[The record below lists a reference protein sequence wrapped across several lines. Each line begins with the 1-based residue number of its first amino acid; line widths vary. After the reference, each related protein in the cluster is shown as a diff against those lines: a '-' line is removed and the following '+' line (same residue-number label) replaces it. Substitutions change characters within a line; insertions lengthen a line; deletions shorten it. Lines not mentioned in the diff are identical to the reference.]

1 MSGRFSFKTEAE
13 AIEMANDTDAG
24 LASYVF
30 SRDVGR
36 CMRVAR
42 GLQYGIVGVNEA
54 VPSAAEAPFGGVKMS
69 GLGREGGA
77 SGLMEY
83 LEEKYIC
90 LGGLDH
96 CCVCKKQANNKA
108 GERKRAMACERNRNI
123 EAGK

>member
-1 MSGRFSFKTEAE
+1 MSRLRFSTEKE
-13 AIEMANDTDAG
+13 AIAMANDTNAG
-24 LASYVF
+24 LASYVY

-42 GLQYGIVGVNEA
+42 ALEYGIVGVNEA
-54 VPSAAEAPFGGVKMS
+54 VPSAAEAPFGGMKQS

-83 LEEKYIC
+83 VEEKYVC

-96 CCVCKKQANNKA
+96 WNVCC
-108 GERKRAMACERNRNI
+108 RKDEMEMRNLDYV
-123 EAGK
+123 

>member
-1 MSGRFSFKTEAE
+1 
-13 AIEMANDTDAG
+13 MANDTDAG

-96 CCVCKKQANNKA
+96 CCVCARNRRTTKRVR
-108 GERKRAMACERNRNI
+108 ERKEYETEEQWLVQETGTMKRVNESR
-123 EAGK
+123 

>member
-96 CCVCKKQANNKA
+96 FCVCA
-108 GERKRAMACERNRNI
+108 RNRRTTKRVRERSMKQRNN
-123 EAGK
+123 GL

>member
-83 LEEKYIC
+83 WRRSTFAWEDWTIAVFVRET
-90 LGGLDH
+90 
-96 CCVCKKQANNKA
+96 
-108 GERKRAMACERNRNI
+108 GEQQS
-123 EAGK
+123 G